1 MRGSRHRAVSNR
13 RAHPWRLETRPGE
26 RRCGRRRARLR
37 ARAWQH
43 HRCRRNAPR
52 AVLRILQRCATLPP
66 PRMRS
71 NDRLPSGL
79 CRTRPHEVV
88 PCLVCAAHGDR
99 GGLRQPDQGT
109 PSTLPSTAPPA
120 EPPRPGQPP
129 PNVLAAE
136 VTWLKQLFDGTPVAI
151 ASEPDGSMRVD
162 VPMTFS
168 FDDKSNAPKPPLRA
182 VMDKVAV
189 SMARQASTKVHLATP
204 GPAARG
210 AAMRSYLQGRGV
222 IGLRVVVLA
231 PPSGRCRHVAS
242 WCPGR
247 WRSTS
252 STTRTCRRRPTHSR
266 AAARAPNRRRS
277 RRYGG
282 L

>member
-1 MRGSRHRAVSNR
+1 MKLCLA
-13 RAHPWRLETRPGE
+13 L
-26 RRCGRRRARLR
+26 C
-37 ARAWQH
+37 
-43 HRCRRNAPR
+43 
-52 AVLRILQRCATLPP
+52 VLLAAFLA
-66 PRMRS
+66 
-71 NDRLPSGL
+71 G
-79 CRTRPHEVV
+79 
-88 PCLVCAAHGDR
+88 CAAPT
-99 GGLRQPDQGT
+99 QVP
-109 PSTLPSTAPPA
+109 PSTTPPA
-120 EPPRPGQPP
+120 TSTPPPRPGQPP

-162 VPMTFS
+162 VPLNFS

-231 PPSGRCRHVAS
+231 PPAGDAVTLRVVPGPVAIDKLEDKNLPAPANAF
-242 WCPGR
+242 PGN
-247 WRSTS
+247 
-252 STTRTCRRRPTHSR
+252 RPGAKPAS
-266 AAARAPNRRRS
+266 
-277 RRYGG
+277 
-282 L
+282 

>member
-1 MRGSRHRAVSNR
+1 MKLPVALCVLLAAILAGCAS
-13 RAHPWRLETRPGE
+13 PT
-26 RRCGRRRARLR
+26 
-37 ARAWQH
+37 Q
-43 HRCRRNAPR
+43 AP
-52 AVLRILQRCATLPP
+52 
-66 PRMRS
+66 
-71 NDRLPSGL
+71 
-79 CRTRPHEVV
+79 
-88 PCLVCAAHGDR
+88 
-99 GGLRQPDQGT
+99 
-109 PSTLPSTAPPA
+109 PSTLPSTAPPV

-151 ASEPDGSMRVD
+151 ASEADGSMRVD

-231 PPSGRCRHVAS
+231 PPSGDAVTLRVVPGAVAIDKLDDKNLPPPTNAF
-242 WCPGR
+242 PG
-247 WRSTS
+247 S
-252 STTRTCRRRPTHSR
+252 RPG
-266 AAARAPNRRRS
+266 AKPAP
-277 RRYGG
+277 
-282 L
+282 